1 MRENV
6 KISKID
12 RKKRNKLKNIKFLLN
27 KMKQFYL
34 LEKCLKMK
42 DECT

>member
-12 RKKRNKLKNIKFLLN
+12 RKKRNKLKKYQIFTKPNETVLSSREMSQN
-27 KMKQFYL
+27 
-34 LEKCLKMK
+34 ER
-42 DECT
+42 